1 MDTTTQTNTQTDT
14 QRFERFV
21 QRATTV
27 LLGLAIVAIVVGLAG
42 CASAPTHS
50 GRTRVVLLPDEDG
63 KVGALS
69 LSSGG
74 ASENV
79 DRAWQASS
87 VQGQDGKPTPPQG
100 VDRAELLARHA
111 ALLQA
116 QPLAA
121 KTLVVYFLLDKAV
134 LTDESKALLP
144 AVLAAVKERKPTE
157 VTIFGHADPSGSRE
171 RNLRL
176 SAERAQA
183 VADWLRAA
191 DPTLDAISVQYFGD
205 RQPPSD
211 ADAGKDPARFRR
223 AEIQIL

>member
-1 MDTTTQTNTQTDT
+1 MRRCKVFAHNTSS
-14 QRFERFV
+14 
-21 QRATTV
+21 ALAALV
-27 LLGLAIVAIVVGLAG
+27 LALGLGG
-42 CASAPTHS
+42 CATAPTDA
-50 GRTRVVLLPDEDG
+50 GQTRVVLMPDDDG

-79 DRAWQASS
+79 DLAWHASTVLQRDAKPSPGQA
-87 VQGQDGKPTPPQG
+87 
-100 VDRAELLARHA
+100 VDAAALQARHA
-111 ALLQA
+111 VLLLA

-121 KTLVVYFLLDKAV
+121 KTLVVYFHIDKAM
-134 LTDESKALLP
+134 LTDESRALLP
-144 AVLAAVKERKPTE
+144 AVLAAIRERKPTE
-157 VTIFGHADPSGSRE
+157 VTIFGHADPSGSQD

-191 DPTLDAISVQYFGD
+191 DPTLDRISVQYFGASK
-205 RQPPSD
+205 PPSD
-211 ADAGKDPARFRR
+211 AGGGKDPAQFRR